1 LAAERN
7 PKHSNDLSSLATPSS
22 NPALLSVDA
31 PRFDLLRVPI
41 LGGFL
46 RWRHSRT
53 ILQIPLLIVSV
64 VMILHG
70 LLGPTLAPRNIASV
84 LTWIHFR
91 GALVLVLL
99 CAGNFFCLAC
109 PFMLVRNAARRLFRP
124 RFNWPRALRNKWI
137 SVALFV
143 AILFTYELFSLWS
156 SPWWTAS
163 LALAYFVAVLL
174 IDGLF
179 KHASFCKFVCPIGQ
193 FNFIASTL
201 SPMEVQVRDQAVC
214 TRCTTK
220 DCIRGRR
227 VPSKKQVSAGAR
239 VGGNSAGNAS
249 GLVILQRG
257 CELALFQPRKVGN
270 MDCTFCLDCVHACPH
285 DNVGVTSRLPAAE
298 LMFDPIR
305 SGIGYFSRRKDIAAL
320 AIVFSFGALLN
331 AFGMVS
337 PAYAFEA
344 WLGKLLSISREAPG
358 LGIIFV
364 VFLVV
369 EPAILI
375 GAAAWLTRA
384 LRGSKFAFVPLAV
397 RYSYAL
403 VPLGFGMW
411 LAHYGSHFFT
421 GILTIIPVTQAALA
435 SLGVHYFGG
444 PLWAWTGLPTRF
456 VQPIELGFLMLGFA
470 GSLLVVHYLAEEDCA
485 PQPMRAFIPWAL
497 VCLFV
502 GLASVWLMFQ
512 PMEMRAMIMGG

>member
-1 LAAERN
+1 
-7 PKHSNDLSSLATPSS
+7 LSSLATPSS
-22 NPALLSVDA
+22 NPALLSVEA
-31 PRFDLLRVPI
+31 PRFDLLRVPL

-53 ILQIPLLIVSV
+53 ILQIPLFLVAV

-70 LLGPTLAPRNIASV
+70 ILGPTLAPRNLATV

-124 RFNWPRALRNKWI
+124 RFNWPRMLRNKWI

-163 LALAYFVAVLL
+163 LAIAYFVAVLL

-201 SPMEVQVRDQAVC
+201 SPLEIQVRDQAVC
-214 TRCTTK
+214 TRCATK

-227 VPSKKQVSAGAR
+227 AVVGDQTSAGTR
-239 VGGNSAGNAS
+239 VGLPSAGNTS

-298 LMFDPIR
+298 LMIDPIR

-337 PAYAFEA
+337 PAYEFEA
-344 WLGKLLSISREAPG
+344 WMAKLLSVSSEAPV

-369 EPAILI
+369 EPAILL
-375 GAAAWLTRA
+375 GAASLLTRA
-384 LRGSKFAFVPLAV
+384 MGGSRLALIPLAV
-397 RYSYAL
+397 RYSYTL

-411 LAHYGSHFFT
+411 LAHYGFHFFT
-421 GILTIIPVTQAALA
+421 GILTIVPVTQAALA
-435 SLGVHYFGG
+435 NLGVHLFGT
-444 PLWAWTGLPTRF
+444 PRWTWTGLPTRF
-456 VQPIELGFLMLGFA
+456 VLPIELGFLILGFA
-470 GSLLVVHYLAEEDCA
+470 GSLLVVHQFAEEDCA
-485 PQPMRAFIPWAL
+485 PQPMRAFVPWAVVSL
-497 VCLFV
+497 LV

>member
-1 LAAERN
+1 M
-7 PKHSNDLSSLATPSS
+7 ATQSS
-22 NPALLSVDA
+22 NPEVLPLEAA
-31 PRFDLLRVPI
+31 HFDLLRVPLI
-41 LGGFL
+41 GGFL

-53 ILQIPLLIVSV
+53 ILQVPLFLVAV

-70 LLGPTLAPRNIASV
+70 LLGPTLAPKNLASV

-124 RFNWPRALRNKWI
+124 RFPWPRALRNKWI

-143 AILFTYELFSLWS
+143 VILFTYELFSLWS

-163 LALAYFVAVLL
+163 LAIAYFVAVLF

-201 SPMEVQVRDQAVC
+201 SPLEVQVRDHGVC
-214 TRCTTK
+214 DRCRTK

-227 VPSKKQVSAGAR
+227 QDRIEQAAPGTKSHAT
-239 VGGNSAGNAS
+239 GNTNGF
-249 GLVILQRG
+249 VILQRG
-257 CELALFQPRKVGN
+257 CELALFQPQKVGN

-285 DNVGVTSRLPAAE
+285 DNVGVRSRLPGAE
-298 LMFDPIR
+298 LMVNPIR

-320 AIVFSFGALLN
+320 ALVFTFGALVN

-337 PAYAFEA
+337 PVYAVEA
-344 WLGKLLSISREAPG
+344 WLARLLSLSHAAPV
-358 LGIIFV
+358 LGVIFAT
-364 VFLVV
+364 FLVV
-369 EPAILI
+369 EPAILL
-375 GAAAWLTRA
+375 GGAAWLTRA
-384 LRGSKFAFVPLAV
+384 LGGSSLRMVPLAV

-411 LAHYGSHFFT
+411 LAHYGFHFLT
-421 GILTIIPVTQAALA
+421 GILTIVPVTQSALA
-435 SLGVHYFGG
+435 NLGVHLFGA
-444 PLWAWTGLPTRF
+444 PHWTWTGMPARF
-456 VQPIELGFLMLGFA
+456 VQPMELGFLLLGFA
-470 GSLLVVHYLAEEDCA
+470 GSLFISYQLAEEDCA
-485 PQPMRAFIPWAL
+485 PQPMRAFLPWAA
-497 VCLFV
+497 VCLLI

-512 PMEMRAMIMGG
+512 PMEMRAMLMGG